1 MQPKRL
7 TLREYQQQLLDR
19 IRATTLAGLAPSHL
33 GFEAGD
39 QLWAVPLADVSE
51 VIPIS
56 TITSVPMTR
65 SWFSGLANVR
75 GSLYAVTDLGCFV
88 TGTVTALTSECRF
101 ILLHERYRLHAALLI
116 RRSLGLRHFGV
127 IAEPDAGTPSEAR
140 GMCRDAE
147 GHIWRELS
155 VRMLAE
161 DAKFSNIRR

>member
-1 MQPKRL
+1 MHAKRV

-19 IRATTLAGLAPSHL
+19 IHATTLSDLAPSHL

-51 VIPIS
+51 VIPTS

-65 SWFSGLANVR
+65 NWFIGLANVR
-75 GSLYAVTDLGCFV
+75 GSLYAVTDLGCFI
-88 TGTVTALTSECRF
+88 TGTVTALTPECRF

-116 RRSLGLRHFGV
+116 RRSLGLRRFDLV
-127 IAEPDAGTPSEAR
+127 TERDAGTPSEPSE
-140 GMCRDAE
+140 MYRDAD

-155 VRMLAE
+155 ARMLAE
-161 DAKFSNIRR
+161 DAKFSNVRR